1 MFSKLYSLKYNITT
15 IYNNS
20 SAYSLSAITSVVKNT
35 IIATSTIAAKIAI
48 HVTRSAFDVA
58 KDMGNIMINTFSS
71 RAPEEKI
78 VSNNNEEVS
87 ETLTND
93 SNYYKKAMAF
103 IKDTWHEQDDSYL
116 DGISKTLGEGN
127 QPLAKLVIDLTI
139 LPYKVIHS
147 SIIEV
152 AKVGVNANNDGL
164 SAAYKEGAKH
174 QENAAIQACIA
185 QEDTEEGDVLVSF
198 NQNKLAFDYDNTSI
212 TGTLGDFV
220 AIEDNSDMIEL
231 SMIGDIAPAAA

>member
-1 MFSKLYSLKYNITT
+1 MFSKLHSLKYNMTT

-20 SAYSLSAITSVVKNT
+20 ATYSLSAITSVVKNT

-58 KDMGNIMINTFSS
+58 KDIGNIMINTFSS
-71 RAPEEKI
+71 RTPEEKI
-78 VSNNNEEVS
+78 VNNHNEEVS
-87 ETLTND
+87 EILTND
-93 SNYYKKAMAF
+93 SSYYKKAKAF
-103 IKDTWHEQDDSYL
+103 IQDTWNEQDDSYL
-116 DGISKTLGEGN
+116 DGISKALGEGN

-152 AKVGVNANNDGL
+152 AKVAIQANNDGL
-164 SAAYKEGAKH
+164 SAAYKEGAKY
-174 QENAAIQACIA
+174 QENTAMQACIVE
-185 QEDTEEGDVLVSF
+185 EDTEEDDVLVSF
-198 NQNKLAFDYDNTSI
+198 NQDKLAFDYDNASI
-212 TGTLGDFV
+212 TSTLGDFI

-231 SMIGDIAPAAA
+231 SMIGDIAPAA